1 LALTRSLLLPL
12 LFLLF
17 PFVRSAAQQNST
29 WYFGDG
35 AGLRFNGTSVA
46 ALTNGALFTTEGS
59 AAISTVSGGLLFYT
73 DGITVWDRTH
83 QPMPNGTGL
92 LGHASSTVSALII
105 PRPGWPGRYFIFT
118 ADASENQFYR
128 GYRCSEVDTALNGGL
143 GDLLSKNI
151 LLYTGGSERMALVKH
166 GNGKDYWLVTRE
178 RTGNVFRTFLID
190 CAGVRP
196 QAVVSSVG
204 ISTTPLPF
212 PSPEGIGILKASPDG
227 RSIGITVWDGPQRGA
242 YLYRFNNLTGQ
253 LFDPLSL
260 SPSDAVNTAYGLE
273 FSSNSTQVYVSYG
286 FNNLVRQYRISLW
299 NEATVNATA
308 VAFPTAKPYGM
319 QLGPDGKIY
328 IAHNSIPYVARIA
341 SPDAAGPAC
350 GLADSA
356 VFLQSGLCNSGLPYF
371 PNSFATL
378 YDSGASTDTV
388 KIKGSMTISQDI
400 CRLDLEAQSNFSDG
414 LQHQW
419 SFGDGTTD
427 TGKLVSH
434 VFADAGSYTVKLTV
448 YRNTP
453 CRFDSLIVSQTVAV
467 TNPAPLDFNIE
478 GSCAGEPLTFHNTTA
493 NATLVQSW
501 TWDYGDGNTSTA
513 IDGSNIYGK
522 AGMYTVRLR
531 ASFANGCSFEKQ
543 QLLPVQSAMAF
554 AGADI
559 QARKNSTI
567 QLNGS
572 GGGSY
577 EWSPAAGLSD
587 PFVSNP
593 TLKVVTDRM
602 LVLKVTTAAGCTDTD
617 TLLVK
622 SFDHSEVYVPSAFT
636 PNGDGRN
643 DRLRPLAVGISS
655 IRYFRVYDRWGG
667 IVYSS
672 ASTEGWDG
680 TVHGKAAAEGNYV
693 WVVSAIDV
701 DGSVLMRK
709 GSAVLIR

>member
-1 LALTRSLLLPL
+1 LKTNLLLL
-12 LFLLF
+12 LFFTVLSVL
-17 PFVRSAAQQNST
+17 RTGAQQNST

-35 AGLRFNGTSVA
+35 AGLRFNGSSVT

-59 AAISTVSGGLLFYT
+59 AAISTISGGLLFYT

-83 QPMPNGTGL
+83 QSMPNGTGL
-92 LGHASSTVSALII
+92 QGHASSTVSALII

-128 GYRCSEVDTALNGGL
+128 GYRYSEVDTALNGGL
-143 GDLLSKNI
+143 GDLVSKNT

-190 CAGVRP
+190 CGGVRP
-196 QAVVSSVG
+196 QAVVSATG
-204 ISTTPLPF
+204 IVTTALPF

-227 RSIGITVWDGPQRGA
+227 RSIGMTIWDGPQRGA

-273 FSSNSTQVYVSYG
+273 FSPNATQVYVSYG
-286 FNNLVRQYRISLW
+286 FNNLVRQYRIALW
-299 NEATVNATA
+299 NEATINATA
-308 VAFPTAKPYGM
+308 VAFPIAKPYGM

-341 SPDAAGPAC
+341 SPDGVGPAC

-356 VFLQSGLCNSGLPYF
+356 VFLQSGICNSGLPYF

-388 KIKGSMTISQDI
+388 KIKGTMIISQDI

-419 SFGDGTTD
+419 SFGDGKTD
-427 TGKLVSH
+427 TGKTVSH
-434 VFADAGSYTVKLTV
+434 VFADAGSYTIKLTV
-448 YRNTP
+448 YRTTP
-453 CRFDSLIVSQTVAV
+453 CRFDSVIVSQTVVV
-467 TNPAPLDFNIE
+467 TNPAPLDFNID
-478 GSCAGEPLTFHNTTA
+478 GSCAGETLIFHNTTA

-501 TWDYGDGNTSTA
+501 NWTYGDGNSASTK
-513 IDGSNIYGK
+513 DGLNVYVA
-522 AGMYTVRLR
+522 AGLYTVRLR
-531 ASFANGCSFEKQ
+531 ASFSNGCIFEKQ
-543 QLLPVQSAMAF
+543 QLLSVQSATAF

-567 QLNGS
+567 QLSGS

-577 EWSPAAGLSD
+577 EWSPATGVSD
-587 PFVSNP
+587 PYVSNP
-593 TLKVVTDRM
+593 LLKVDGDRSM
-602 LVLKVTTAAGCTDTD
+602 VLKVTSTAGCTDTD

-622 SFDHSEVYVPSAFT
+622 SFDRSEIYVPSAFT

-643 DRLRPLAVGISS
+643 DRLRPLPVGISS
-655 IRYFRVYDRWGG
+655 IKYFRVYDRWGG
-667 IVYSS
+667 LVYSS
-672 ASTEGWDG
+672 SSTDGWDG
-680 TVHGKAAAEGNYV
+680 SIGGKPAAEGNYV
-693 WVVSAIDV
+693 WVVEGVDV
-701 DGSVLMRK
+701 DGSKVLRK
-709 GSAVLIR
+709 GNAILIR